1 MERNICKQAERQHR
15 LLEAITLHAIEGN
28 PLTKNDIE
36 MFEMFEQ
43 EGWSEKRCRE
53 YIVQQLGVTSKASLA
68 A

>member
-1 MERNICKQAERQHR
+1 M
-15 LLEAITLHAIEGN
+15 
-28 PLTKNDIE
+28 TKNDIE

-43 EGWSEKRCRE
+43 EGWSEKRRRE